1 MVATHLKISCL
12 LLSSGSFAIFQVEG
26 TFGSFKATNFLEHSK
41 DKVEDDKDIAVRK
54 LTKSGPD
61 KIIEHKFIAEGRCDR
76 IGVFAISRFES
87 RELLVT

>member
-1 MVATHLKISCL
+1 MIVEYSIDYFSVIISDSYVFLNAVFVA
-12 LLSSGSFAIFQVEG
+12 
-26 TFGSFKATNFLEHSK
+26 
-41 DKVEDDKDIAVRK
+41 
-54 LTKSGPD
+54 KSGPD